1 MHILLPP
8 LADNFCSQNSTKREV
23 CLCALLIA
31 DILKGLLGADGF
43 PKANRNKSIPDG
55 GSRPADLRSAAV
67 PVAAELIGADLTPP
81 EDGGVERPG
90 NVLRITPLPS

>member
-1 MHILLPP
+1 M
-8 LADNFCSQNSTKREV
+8 LALRMAQRRRPQWAPVSRWIPS
-23 CLCALLIA
+23 
-31 DILKGLLGADGF
+31 GAS
-43 PKANRNKSIPDG
+43 KQSIPDG